1 MKIALKITPQ
11 RSTQYANMAEILA
24 APELLAS
31 PLGPLIT
38 AITSVTLAGQGYLV
52 AALRGDFPGE
62 GDASVLTPPASTGRG
77 LFPDEGD
84 ASVPT
89 PLITTPAPTGRGDF
103 PGEGD
108 ASVPT
113 PPASAPAAT
122 GRGLDEGASY
132 AANSSILT
140 NIMPILSRLGATSE
154 VYQYFDALGEVEG
167 PLLRPL
173 EPQFTP
179 FVPLEMAEIRRY
191 KGKTNE
197 IFTRVMLNIAIFA
210 SAYAGQYTGRL
221 RILDPLAGGGT
232 TLFLALAGGYDAFG
246 IELERQDIES
256 TAVFIRQ
263 FLRSE
268 HISFKELDERSR
280 RAGRRYQFEIGRKGA
295 TRVLVL
301 AHGDTA
307 QANLHLQE
315 VQGVPRVHA
324 IVGDLPYGIQH
335 FGEVAAMLQ
344 KALPSWEQVLL
355 PGGALALAW
364 NATRIERAN
373 MVALLEEYT
382 QLRVRNEPPYTQLVH
397 TVDRVIKKRDIVV
410 AVKRG

>member
-31 PLGPLIT
+31 PLGPMIT
-38 AITSVTLAGQGYLV
+38 AITTVTLAGQSYLL
-52 AALRGDFPGE
+52 ATLRADFPGE
-62 GDASVLTPPASTGRG
+62 G
-77 LFPDEGD
+77 E
-84 ASVPT
+84 
-89 PLITTPAPTGRGDF
+89 
-103 PGEGD
+103 

-113 PPASAPAAT
+113 PPASTLAPT

-132 AANSSILT
+132 AANSSVLT
-140 NIMPILSRLGATSE
+140 TIMPILSRLGATSE

-210 SAYAGQYTGRL
+210 SAYAGQCTGRL

-232 TLFLALAGGYDAFG
+232 ALFLALAGGYDAFG

-263 FLRSE
+263 YLQSE
-268 HISFKELDERSR
+268 HIPFKELDERSR

-301 AHGDTA
+301 AHGDTV

-315 VQGVPRVHA
+315 VPGGPRVHA

-335 FGEVAAMLQ
+335 FAEVAAMLQ
-344 KALPSWEQVLL
+344 KALPIWEQVLL

-382 QLRVRNEPPYTQLVH
+382 QLKVRNEPPYTQLVH